1 MNKRPPKNGEKRE
14 KIQNTLLVDGNAL
27 FKASISGA
35 KGLYNKDGVHIG
47 GTYQFLTTL
56 RMLLNEDLYHRVYVF
71 WDGSFSGKLRYE
83 IYKDYKGDRN
93 KDYINGTQPI
103 DASELAQRKAVWDY
117 LNEMY
122 IRQLKHPII
131 EGDDFIAYYC
141 GTKKPN
147 EKITICTNDRDMAQ
161 LINEDVK
168 IYFTDKKKYVDYSNY
183 SLYFRHKQE
192 NSVLVKTIAGDKSDC
207 IKGIKGVGE
216 ITLINLFPELTER
229 KVTLNE
235 ILVSAK
241 KQQEER
247 QTTKL
252 KPLKVLTNILERVTD
267 GIQGEKIYEIN
278 ERLVNLTYPMMT
290 QDGIEALEQLIDGT
304 LSSSGRELKTV
315 LMMMKRDGLDKAIGE
330 HRYPDYLIP
339 FIKLIDRENKNY

>member
-1 MNKRPPKNGEKRE
+1 MNKRPPKNGEKRQT
-14 KIQNTLLVDGNAL
+14 IQNTLLVDGNAL

-71 WDGSFSGKLRYE
+71 WDGNFSGKLRYE
-83 IYKDYKGDRN
+83 IYKSYKGDRG
-93 KDYINGTQPI
+93 KDFINGTQPI
-103 DASELAQRKAVWDY
+103 DISELSQRKAIWDY

-141 GTKKPN
+141 NHKKNN

-161 LINEDVK
+161 LINNDVK
-168 IYFTDKKKYVDYSNY
+168 IYFTDLKKYVDYSNY

-192 NSVLVKTIAGDKSDC
+192 NSVLLKTIAGDKSDC

-216 ITLINLFPELTER
+216 TTLLKLFPELIER

-235 ILVSAK
+235 ILLSAK
-241 KQQEER
+241 QQNEER
-247 QTTKL
+247 IPIK
-252 KPLKVLTNILERVTD
+252 KPLKVLTNILEAITD
-267 GIQGEKIYEIN
+267 GEQGKRIYEIN
-278 ERLVNLTYPMMT
+278 EKLVNLKNPMMT
-290 QDGIEALEQLIDGT
+290 PDGIEALEQLINGT

-315 LMMMKRDGLDKAIGE
+315 LMMMKQDGLDKAIGE